1 MKRILIAA
9 FLFAAALAVHSQPSA
24 NEIVFSAGPGNTF
37 AGKQIYSIRADGSGL
52 VNLTNDPTVP
62 NFSPSWS
69 PDGARIVYS
78 RNFSIWVMNADGTN
92 KMPLADG
99 VSPTWSSDGSKIAFL
114 VGDGFTYGAIYLMN
128 ADGSN
133 RRFLVSCSPYSEID
147 WSPDGRQIA
156 FSDYHGTDRENIYVI
171 NVDGTG
177 QTAITNSVRDSSY
190 PAWSPDGSKIAFARH
205 NGFNSTIY
213 TMNADGSGP
222 VQITNSLANDTYP
235 SWSPDGMRLAFSSGP
250 YNSPSNIYVMNAD
263 GTNVVRL
270 TSNTFYSYSPDWRQT
285 ALSPQYQLSGR
296 VTTPDGRGLRNASVS
311 ITDSLGVRRTTTTTS
326 FGVFSFDHLT
336 AGDAYTIGAVS
347 KRYRFASQTV
357 QITGNL
363 TNVNFVA
370 LE

>member
-1 MKRILIAA
+1 MKHIFLAVL
-9 FLFAAALAVHSQPSA
+9 LFAAALSAYSQPSA
-24 NEIVFSAGPGNTF
+24 NEIVFFAGTGNTF
-37 AGKQIYSIRADGSGL
+37 AGQQIYSMRADGSGL
-52 VNLTNDPTVP
+52 VNLTNDPSVP
-62 NFSPSWS
+62 NVSPRWS
-69 PDGARIVYS
+69 PDGTRIVYS
-78 RNFSIWVMNADGTN
+78 RNFSIWVMNVDGTN
-92 KMPLADG
+92 KMQLASGD
-99 VSPTWSSDGSKIAFL
+99 SPVWSPDGSKIAFL

-263 GTNVVRL
+263 GTEIVQV
-270 TSNTFYSYSPDWRQT
+270 THNTLYNGAPNWKRSAPVS
-285 ALSPQYQLSGR
+285 QYQLSGR
-296 VTTPDGRGLRNASVS
+296 VTTPDSRGLRNATVTL
-311 ITDSLGVRRTTTTTS
+311 TDSQGVARTATTS
-326 FGVFSFDHLT
+326 SFGFYAFDNVAT
-336 AGDAYTIGAVS
+336 GSSYTLAVS
-347 KRYRFASQTV
+347 SRRYRYAPRSL
-357 QITGNL
+357 QIDSSL
-363 TNVNFVA
+363 TDVDFVG